1 MKEDYFKIIIF
12 ALCSVLL
19 FSAVVTEIEAAPVQE
34 NQIRLYLKDG
44 IEKAFNLDDTT
55 ASIYMQ
61 KALELDPENPT
72 GYAYLAIIH
81 LFFYDM
87 SFEPKDRDR
96 NQELM
101 LHYVDETIAAGEK
114 RIEKNSKDGEA
125 YFAMALAKVVKIHWA
140 IHQKS
145 YFLIVQETSNVWEY
159 LEKAKEGDPQNY
171 DIYFLMGFL
180 HYHIDYLSG
189 LTRFISSILIT
200 TGNRQKGIQE
210 LELAAQKGYLLKE
223 LAQTELSSD
232 YLNFEKNP
240 AKALPY
246 ARELRERFPNNYNF
260 LFALGNILSDLHQFE
275 EAFDVAHQ
283 IERSIQAGIP
293 PFVPQLQPRY
303 NQFMGRILFIKGE
316 YDKAAEYFQKA
327 LKDTSPYNAHVRVL
341 AFLRMGMI
349 HDARKERDRA
359 EEYYSKV
366 LEVEGGEGAA
376 QIEAK
381 KYLDTPYVPPPK
393 P

>member
-1 MKEDYFKIIIF
+1 MKENYCKIIIF
-12 ALCSVLL
+12 ALCSVFL
-19 FSAVVTEIEAAPVQE
+19 FFTVITEIEAAPVQE
-34 NQIRLYLKDG
+34 NQIRLYLKGG

-55 ASIYMQ
+55 ASVYMQ

-96 NQELM
+96 NQKLM
-101 LHYVDETIAAGEK
+101 LHYVDETMAAGEK
-114 RIEKNSKDGEA
+114 RIENNSKEGEA
-125 YFAMALAKVVKIHWA
+125 YFAMALAKVVKVHWA

-145 YFLIVQETSNVWEY
+145 YFLIVQETSNIWEY
-159 LEKAKEGDPQNY
+159 LEKAKEIDPQNY

-232 YLNFEKNP
+232 YLNFEKTP

-275 EAFDVAHQ
+275 EAFDVARQ

-293 PFVPQLQPRY
+293 PVVPQLQPRY
-303 NQFMGRILFIKGE
+303 NQLIGRILFIKGE
-316 YDKAAEYFQKA
+316 YDKAAEYFQEA
-327 LKDTSPYNAHVRVL
+327 LKDTSPYNARVRVL
-341 AFLRMGMI
+341 AFVRMGMI
-349 HDARKERDRA
+349 HDARKEREQA
-359 EEYYSKV
+359 EEYYSRA